1 MPAKP
6 DAPLSRNQQS
16 MLDLALAC
24 HLKIADPG
32 EHPAIR
38 ARHQAIKTKKDAA
51 QYISEVET
59 KIHSRRK
66 FRPPTPTLSSKVMAA
81 VAPKFRPAK
90 PILTSA
96 FASAF
101 VFVLVILMIRFGLLS
116 NGWNLALVTAAMF
129 VIMVVIGVAANN
141 RFLGVLINERNL
153 MSLSRF
159 QMALWTIVVLG
170 TYFTYVLVRIRYHD
184 LTNALNVQIDSN
196 LWILLGI
203 STTSLVGTPL
213 LLNTKKDQD
222 PAASVIPKIA
232 ALTDESTQAV
242 STNRQGT
249 LYGNPSPADAR
260 MTDMFQGDELGNTLH
275 VDLAK
280 VQMFY
285 FTIIAVSAFFVIC
298 YKAVMS
304 GAPLADNAQLPVLPS
319 GLVAIL
325 GISHAGYLTSKGTSH
340 TKTQQ

>member
-6 DAPLSRNQQS
+6 DAPLSSNQQS

-32 EHPAIR
+32 EHPVIR
-38 ARHQAIKTKKDAA
+38 ARHQAIRTKKEAA
-51 QYISEVET
+51 QYINEVET

-66 FRPPTPTLSSKVMAA
+66 FRPPMPTLSSKVIAA
-81 VAPKFRPAK
+81 VAPKVKSVK
-90 PILTSA
+90 PILTSS
-96 FASAF
+96 ASSAC
-101 VFVLVILMIRFGLLS
+101 VFVLVIFMVRAGLLS
-116 NGWNLALVTAAMF
+116 NGWNFALVTVAMF
-129 VIMVVIGVAANN
+129 LIMMVIGVGANN
-141 RFLGVLINERNL
+141 RVLGVLINERNL

-170 TYFTYVLVRIRYHD
+170 AYFTYALVRIKNHD

-213 LLNTKKDQD
+213 LLNTKKEKD

-232 ALTDESTQAV
+232 ALTDETSQDVAA
-242 STNRQGT
+242 NRQGT

-260 MTDMFQGDELGNTLH
+260 LTDLFQGDELGNTLH

-285 FTIIAVSAFFVIC
+285 FTIIAVIAFFVIC
-298 YKAVMS
+298 FKAVMS

-319 GLVAIL
+319 GLVALL
-325 GISHAGYLTSKGTSH
+325 GVSHAGYLTSKGTSH
-340 TKTQQ
+340 TKTQS